1 MLHWSEAFYDNGQN
15 DDYGWLIMGFLDRKA
30 TAICFTKD
38 EYMLEKEKNRYGL
51 LYLYFEV

>member
-15 DDYGWLIMGFLDRKA
+15 DDYGWLIVGFLDRKA

-38 EYMLEKEKNRYGL
+38 EYMLDKEKNRYGL